1 PEPEP
6 AARHTAEPRQAA
18 SRDGGPVVRLAP
30 AVGMPPV
37 WVGNASAAAI
47 RRAARLGDGWFP
59 SLISPEEVAAGRE
72 RLADLAT
79 AHGRPTPLVAIGG
92 TSALGAG
99 PGVPSREEVAY
110 GIRSAYG
117 RSLEEA
123 LDIPLTGSP
132 EQAAERLAAYRE
144 AGATHAIIGVAGGDW
159 RTQVDLLAETARL
172 LR

>member
-1 PEPEP
+1 M
-6 AARHTAEPRQAA
+6 
-18 SRDGGPVVRLAP
+18 VRLAP

-59 SLISPEEVAAGRE
+59 SLISPEEVAEGRE
-72 RLADLAT
+72 RLADLAA

-92 TSALGAG
+92 TSALGSG
-99 PGVPSREEVAY
+99 PGVPSREAIAS

-117 RSLEEA
+117 RSLEEV
-123 LDIPLTGSP
+123 LDIPLTGGP
-132 EQAAERLAAYRE
+132 EQAAERLAAYRA

-159 RTQVDLLAETARL
+159 RAQVDLLAETASL